1 MTFRRHGV
9 SSAKKKGGIGEA
21 SRGKCEEKYG
31 ERAYQNLS
39 VSSVTRQLSGY
50 MPRRTCAW
58 EWGENSPPFPRSL
71 DYEVTVS
78 QLVNFDQ
85 RKALEH
91 GPCGLVSGK
100 MYVFI
105 RARRSVGSGKPG
117 DSGHARKI
125 RFGHALANVATFKT
139 GSVLHVLKN
148 SVSLHDLFLSALSV
162 TRQLVGCMPRRF
174 RCTRYRYP
182 ISLSLKTLC
191 AYFDLLSNVFLKCF
205 FNIFFKSFPNY
216 L

>member
-1 MTFRRHGV
+1 MPL
-9 SSAKKKGGIGEA
+9 SAACVFFLKREGIGEV
-21 SRGKCEEKYG
+21 SREKREEKYDDRTY
-31 ERAYQNLS
+31 ESLS
-39 VSSVTRQLSGY
+39 ALSVTRQLSGR
-50 MPRRTCAW
+50 MPPEGSR
-58 EWGENSPPFPRSL
+58 GESL
-71 DYEVTVS
+71 PEALDREVTVS

-148 SVSLHDLFLSALSV
+148 SVSLHDLFLSALSA
-162 TRQLVGCMPRRF
+162 TRQLVGCMPP
-174 RCTRYRYP
+174 T
-182 ISLSLKTLC
+182 
-191 AYFDLLSNVFLKCF
+191 V
-205 FNIFFKSFPNY
+205 
-216 L
+216 

>member
-1 MTFRRHGV
+1 MASLLPKKRGGV
-9 SSAKKKGGIGEA
+9 S
-21 SRGKCEEKYG
+21 GK
-31 ERAYQNLS
+31 
-39 VSSVTRQLSGY
+39 
-50 MPRRTCAW
+50 PR
-58 EWGENSPPFPRSL
+58 GENARKSTVSVHIKTFPCRQSHGNFPGICPGAHVRGNGVRIPPPFPRSL

-148 SVSLHDLFLSALSV
+148 SVSLHDLFLSALSA
-162 TRQLVGCMPRRF
+162 TRQLVGCMPP
-174 RCTRYRYP
+174 T
-182 ISLSLKTLC
+182 
-191 AYFDLLSNVFLKCF
+191 V
-205 FNIFFKSFPNY
+205 
-216 L
+216 